1 MLHTDSV
8 FSTTASMD
16 TTAKEMRCVFRFCV
30 RRNGLIH
37 TLTRDITN
45 SPTRCIRTV
54 GGWKNAQTVRRG
66 YELNYKLIAMQLDQ
80 HQGSLPAQYSFLQV
94 EPDNVLVTALKKVE
108 DGNALIARYFEWAGK
123 KTEVKL
129 AFPG

>member
-1 MLHTDSV
+1 M
-8 FSTTASMD
+8 
-16 TTAKEMRCVFRFCV
+16 
-30 RRNGLIH
+30 
-37 TLTRDITN
+37 
-45 SPTRCIRTV
+45 

-129 AFPG
+129 AFPGLEKAVDTDLMERQIGILADSAGTVVVPTSPYEIKTVKIETTASESK